1 MSEIHARNVI
11 PSRFAFML
19 KKVHLSRGLIIEW
32 CKVPEFVQGLEA
44 LDDQHVEIDDV
55 SVLNLM
61 QKVYDAKVKTK
72 KTEDHGAFSFRAARQ
87 AINKLSSFV
96 NQ

>member
-1 MSEIHARNVI
+1 MSEIHVRNVI
-11 PSRFAFML
+11 PPRFAFML

-32 CKVPEFVQGLEA
+32 FKVPEFVQGLEA
-44 LDDQHVEIDDV
+44 LDDQHTEIDDV
-55 SVLNLM
+55 AVLNLM
-61 QKVYDAKVKTK
+61 QKVYDEKIKTK